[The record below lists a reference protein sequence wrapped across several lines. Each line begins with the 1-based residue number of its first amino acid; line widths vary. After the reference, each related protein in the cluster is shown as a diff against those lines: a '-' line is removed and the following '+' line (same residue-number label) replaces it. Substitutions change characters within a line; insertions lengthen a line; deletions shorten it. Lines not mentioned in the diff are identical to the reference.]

1 MPSHDDI
8 EPESA
13 ALVIDDYG
21 NQGYL
26 GFVSM
31 RGPDDSNEADEKEYL
46 SDFHRYLRQSVFEF
60 FAAEELD
67 VAAST
72 GGRHKPLSLGQVGV
86 RCVFCKREFVSLV
99 TDTFARTEAFS
110 CTTPSVS
117 LSFSDLSYD
126 KKAPADRSFCGQ
138 ISKINDTIRRM
149 IARHLRVC
157 NSIPAE
163 VLRKIDSLSTKV
175 KHGAES
181 SKNYWIESAL
191 SMGLVDTGD
200 EGIRFSR
207 DPRLPPMKLGDKE
220 KRKKRA
226 QTVASQNAQRSVLAL
241 AAKKKRKVADG
252 PDGANGKSDK
262 SNKFSKLDDENH
274 YSNVPRSLIEFRPL
288 VFPEDKLMIPDY
300 LYLVLEQM
308 VPAAWISPTVTSS
321 TLLSSNSKKRKTST
335 ATPPFHSPAVYAG
348 FACKYCIGHGI
359 LGRFFPVS
367 KDALLHPGLAMAMT
381 HHVSTCVSC
390 PRGIRNQLADL
401 LKRRQEGDGKDHGD
415 DTTLEEADP
424 EALVNRIWS
433 RIQGVYVF
441 DTEA

>member
-8 EPESA
+8 ESEPA

-26 GFVSM
+26 GSVSM

-67 VAAST
+67 VSAST

-86 RCVFCKREFVSLV
+86 RCVFCKQ
-99 TDTFARTEAFS
+99 
-110 CTTPSVS
+110 
-117 LSFSDLSYD
+117 LSYD
-126 KKAPADRSFCGQ
+126 EKAPADRSFCGQ

-191 SMGLVDTGD
+191 SMGLVDTVD

-207 DPRLPPMKLGDKE
+207 DPRLPPMKLSNKE
-220 KRKKRA
+220 KSKKRA

-241 AAKKKRKVADG
+241 AAKKKRKVSDSPEKAMG
-252 PDGANGKSDK
+252 MSDK
-262 SNKFSKLDDENH
+262 LGKMSKLDDENH
-274 YSNVPRSLIEFRPL
+274 YSSVPRSLIEFRPL
-288 VFPEDKLMIPDY
+288 VFPADKSMIPDY

-321 TLLSSNSKKRKTST
+321 TLVSSNSKKRKTT
-335 ATPPFHSPAVYAG
+335 AATPPFHPPTVYAG

-359 LGRFFPVS
+359 IGRFFPVS
-367 KDALLHPGLAMAMT
+367 KGALLHPGLAMAMT
-381 HHVSTCVSC
+381 HHASTCVSC
-390 PRGIRNQLADL
+390 PRGIRKQLADM
-401 LKRRQEGDGKDHGD
+401 LKRRQEGNGKDHSS
-415 DTTLEEADP
+415 DTTVDEADP

-433 RIQGVYVF
+433 RIQGVYVC
-441 DTEA
+441 DAEA